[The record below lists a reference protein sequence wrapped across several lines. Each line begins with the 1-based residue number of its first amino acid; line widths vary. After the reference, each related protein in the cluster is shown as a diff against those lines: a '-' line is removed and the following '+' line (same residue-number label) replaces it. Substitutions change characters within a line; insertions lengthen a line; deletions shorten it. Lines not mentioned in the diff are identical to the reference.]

1 MELVYWI
8 ITCIRDH
15 AAPAGGTETVGKI
28 MGLMETDT
36 METAHKWD
44 CSSLRGPNTHDDVVF
59 IRGLGNYGLDGLQLH
74 TKKISRHFF
83 LA

>member
-8 ITCIRDH
+8 ITCIRD
-15 AAPAGGTETVGKI
+15 AAPAGGIGKI

-36 METAHKWD
+36 MESAHKWD
-44 CSSLRGPNTHDDVVF
+44 CSSLQGPTTHDDIVF

>member
-44 CSSLRGPNTHDDVVF
+44 CSSLHGPTKHDDVVL
-59 IRGLGNYGLDGLQLH
+59 ISGLSNYGPDGLQLH
-74 TKKISRHFF
+74 TNKISRHFF